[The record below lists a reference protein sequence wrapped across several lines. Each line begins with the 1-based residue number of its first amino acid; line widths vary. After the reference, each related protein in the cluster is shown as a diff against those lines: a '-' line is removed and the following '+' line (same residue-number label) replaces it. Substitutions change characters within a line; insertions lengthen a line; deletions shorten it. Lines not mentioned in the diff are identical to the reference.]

1 MLHHK
6 RRNENF
12 KERLGSSVL
21 YAQEASGEGAG
32 NGLAKCLI
40 DGDTETF
47 WHAKWQGGSDP
58 LPYDI
63 VIDMKQNIQIAQVEL
78 LPRGRGSNNPIKVV
92 EFAASEDNVNW
103 TPIGRFG
110 FTNQDA
116 ALEYYVKSIKARYIR
131 LTIPD
136 DGGNSTVA
144 AIRELDVK
152 GTIIN

>member
-1 MLHHK
+1 MNVWRQVCFVDNK
-6 RRNENF
+6 NI
-12 KERLGSSVL
+12 GIG
-21 YAQEASGEGAG
+21 YSGT
-32 NGLAKCLI
+32 I
-40 DGDTETF
+40 FSWDF
-47 WHAKWQGGSDP
+47 IP
-58 LPYDI
+58 
-63 VIDMKQNIQIAQVEL
+63 
-78 LPRGRGSNNPIKVV
+78 GSNVNNVDKEVHQGRTECKCKVV
-92 EFAASEDNVNW
+92 A
-103 TPIGRFG
+103 FG